1 MQVAAGELR
10 VGSKVPARTRLDC
23 PAEAFHIRPAGPCQ
37 NRIIA
42 EVVGHRL
49 LEGEDLAGALRVA
62 NGVLLLRQAAKDAA
76 SARLAY
82 EGSALLSAQR
92 LDVAG
97 AGGCQAVI

>member
-62 NGVLLLRQAAKDAA
+62 NGLLPLRQAAKD
-76 SARLAY
+76 ARLAY

-97 AGGCQAVI
+97 AGGCQAVV